1 MRVALGRPL
10 ALGMLLGASGTLHAA
25 GFHAGL
31 NARGE
36 LIVSDQPATGLIAF
50 DPYARRMS
58 HPADRGPRAR
68 TEPLDSLLERAAA
81 ESGVDRALLHAVV
94 QQESAFNPQAVSPAG
109 AVGLMQLM
117 PATARRFG
125 VRDRFDPAQNLR
137 GGAAYLA
144 WLLTHFNHDLD
155 LALAAYNAGE
165 GSVHRH
171 GNRVPPFAETQAY
184 VQAVKQRYAQ

>member
-94 QQESAFNPQAVSPAG
+94 QPGVRIQSAG
-109 AVGLMQLM
+109 RI
-117 PATARRFG
+117 ARRCS
-125 VRDRFDPAQNLR
+125 RPDAADARH
-137 GGAAYLA
+137 GAALRRPR
-144 WLLTHFNHDLD
+144 
-155 LALAAYNAGE
+155 
-165 GSVHRH
+165 SV
-171 GNRVPPFAETQAY
+171 
-184 VQAVKQRYAQ
+184 